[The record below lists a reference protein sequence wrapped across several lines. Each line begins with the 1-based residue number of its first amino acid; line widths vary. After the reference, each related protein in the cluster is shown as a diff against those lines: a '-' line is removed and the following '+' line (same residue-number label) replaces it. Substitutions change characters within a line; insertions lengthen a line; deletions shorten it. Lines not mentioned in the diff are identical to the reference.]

1 MYTNRDYGIIC
12 GAMEKKSF
20 LVKSLRATAA
30 VTASVVCV
38 FSAVATAYDDMA
50 EAIDPSA
57 ATNGGF
63 WNTAG
68 RSAVMISTA
77 TSGVAAVNGVF
88 RSIAESRTIPIRSD
102 KFRSII
108 FSFR

>member
-1 MYTNRDYGIIC
+1 MDRNYGIIC
-12 GAMEKKSF
+12 SAMEKMSF
-20 LVKSLRATAA
+20 IVKSIRVTAA

-50 EAIDPSA
+50 EAIDPSD

-63 WNTAG
+63 WNTTG
-68 RSAVMISTA
+68 RSAVTISTA

-102 KFRSII
+102 KFRSIMV
-108 FSFR
+108 SFR